1 MSDSTKVPSEFDQ
14 TQIIQRVYNK
24 EEKTL
29 AVGGFVAGKLG
40 HKIERTA
47 VSATIDDFEY
57 YDGATLLY
65 TIRVTYDNASHDN
78 VDVVERIV

>member
-14 TQIIQRVYNK
+14 VQIIQRVYNK

-29 AVGGFVAGKLG
+29 AVGSFVAGKLG

-47 VSATIDDFEY
+47 VSATVDEFEY
-57 YDGATLLY
+57 YDGSALLY
-65 TIRVTYDNASHDN
+65 TIRVTYDNSDHDN
-78 VDVVERIV
+78 VDVVERVV

>member
-14 TQIIQRVYNK
+14 VQILQRVYNK

-29 AVGGFVAGKLG
+29 AVGSFISGKVG
-40 HKIERTA
+40 HKVVRSI
-47 VSATIDDFEY
+47 VSATVDDFSY

-65 TIRVTYDNASHDN
+65 TIRITYDNASHDN
-78 VDVVERIV
+78 VNQAERTA

>member
-14 TQIIQRVYNK
+14 VQILQRVYNK

-29 AVGGFVAGKLG
+29 AVGSFIAGKVG
-40 HKIERTA
+40 HKVVRSI
-47 VSATIDDFEY
+47 VSATVDDFSY

-65 TIRVTYDNASHDN
+65 TIRITYDNASHDN
-78 VDVVERIV
+78 VNQAERTA